1 MEMFVL
7 RVFPCSKK
15 VYELL
20 WTRSLLGHI
29 NFLNDFP
36 GFWANFWTFC
46 CMSFSLLPCLLA
58 GGGNNFGE
66 NTFAVFFFCFLQ
78 KRPTGPGGFESLTCW
93 SSEDF
98 SPCVLE
104 ALFLSYPRKQRMEVV
119 EGGFLVQSLLHR
131 PIYQN
136 TTQYSLSG
144 FGVSPSNRLCN

>member
-66 NTFAVFFFCFLQ
+66 NTFAVFFFCFLLF
-78 KRPTGPGGFESLTCW
+78 PTEKTDRARRVW
-93 SSEDF
+93 
-98 SPCVLE
+98 VLN
-104 ALFLSYPRKQRMEVV
+104 LLVFRRFLSMCS
-119 EGGFLVQSLLHR
+119 GGPVSQLSEKAEDGGGGRWIFSAEFAAQTNISKYNPVQLVR
-131 PIYQN
+131 VWCV
-136 TTQYSLSG
+136 T
-144 FGVSPSNRLCN
+144 